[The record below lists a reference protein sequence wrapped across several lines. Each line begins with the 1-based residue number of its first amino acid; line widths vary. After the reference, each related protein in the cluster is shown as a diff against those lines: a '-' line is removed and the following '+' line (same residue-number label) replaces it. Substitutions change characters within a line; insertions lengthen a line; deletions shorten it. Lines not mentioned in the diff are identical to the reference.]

1 MNTLS
6 KLLQQA
12 RSQGIVF
19 IDPRIDYAFKLIFGT
34 PGNEDLLLYLVRA
47 ILPDKGIV
55 SVSLEPQ
62 EQVPLRPEAR
72 RSVVDVRCGTDDGCE
87 LIIEMQVRSQDDF
100 TDRMVFYSSFPII
113 NRLQRGDNTSYALT
127 PLYMVGITDFFI
139 PGVISNHDLIN
150 HYTIRNIKDN
160 GIEFT
165 DSVHFIT
172 VELPK
177 MTRTLSEVKNTAEWI
192 LYTIKNM
199 GSMKEMPSEYKG
211 SYLEKMFQLSKFA
224 SMDEM
229 NQKEYLA
236 RYMWEVDQRSQLRSA
251 RNEGLAEGLAEGH
264 SEGLVEGEAK
274 GLRDTARRMKAKGMD
289 VGTISEL
296 TTLSPE
302 EICAI

>member
-1 MNTLS
+1 MESLS
-6 KLLQQA
+6 SLLQRA

-34 PGNEDLLLYLVRA
+34 PGNEDLLLYLVKA

-55 SVSLEPQ
+55 SVKLEQQ
-62 EQVPLRPEAR
+62 EQVGLRPDAR
-72 RSVVDVRCGTDDGCE
+72 STVVDVRCGTDDGSE

-113 NRLQRGDNTSYALT
+113 NRLQRGDNTSYALM
-127 PLYMVGITDFFI
+127 PLYIVGITDFI
-139 PGVISNHDLIN
+139 VPGVIGNEDMIN

-160 GIEFT
+160 GVELT
-165 DSVHFIT
+165 DSVHYIT

-177 MTRTLSEVKNTAEWI
+177 LNMSLPEVKDTPDWI

-199 GSMKEMPSEYKG
+199 GKMKEMPSEYKD
-211 SYLEKMFQLSKFA
+211 SYLEKMFRLSNFA

-229 NQKEYLA
+229 SQREYLA

-251 RNEGLAEGLAEGH
+251 RNEGLAEGQAKGHAEGLRETALRML
-264 SEGLVEGEAK
+264 SK
-274 GLRDTARRMKAKGMD
+274 GIDIA
-289 VGTISEL
+289 TISEL
-296 TTLSPE
+296 TTLSSD
-302 EICAI
+302 EIRSL